1 MRWVRYIVA
10 CLIVALL
17 VASVALNV
25 RYYIGGN
32 DKRIVADTIKE
43 TIYDTIPYYKPVLKD
58 SLVINYITEKLPAV
72 VKCDSDSIGVEK
84 VIPDSVE
91 KVIPDS
97 VEKVIPDSVE
107 VEIPITQKIYEDS
120 LYKAFVSGYRQSLDS
135 LIIYSPK
142 EVVTVTNIKPKRWGI
157 GIQVGYGFT
166 PEGAHPYIGVGISCN
181 IFSF

>member
-32 DKRIVADTIKE
+32 DKKIVADTIKE

-58 SLVINYITEKLPAV
+58 SLVINYITEKLPTV
-72 VKCDSDSIGVEK
+72 VKSDSDSTGVEK
-84 VIPDSVE
+84 EIT
-91 KVIPDS
+91 
-97 VEKVIPDSVE
+97 DSVE

-142 EVVTVTNIKPKRWGI
+142 EVVTITNIKPKRWGV

-166 PEGAHPYIGVGISCN
+166 PKGAHPYIGVGISYN

>member
-17 VASVALNV
+17 MVSVALNV

-32 DKRIVADTIKE
+32 DKKVVADTIKE

-72 VKCDSDSIGVEK
+72 VKSDSDSIGVEK
-84 VIPDSVE
+84 VI
-91 KVIPDS
+91 I
-97 VEKVIPDSVE
+97 DSVE

-142 EVVTVTNIKPKRWGI
+142 EIVTITNIKPKEKRWGI
-157 GIQVGYGFT
+157 GLQVGYGMTMNRSPQF
-166 PEGAHPYIGVGISCN
+166 APYIGVGISYN